1 VNNNY
6 KNNVVN
12 VGTGTPYIITGTGI
26 TADFLYPI
34 VSIEHS
40 IPNTNNEAITYIN
53 NSGYERLL
61 DS

>member
-1 VNNNY
+1 M
-6 KNNVVN
+6 
-12 VGTGTPYIITGTGI
+12 GTGI

-40 IPNTNNEAITYIN
+40 IPNTNNESISFMN
-53 NSGYERLL
+53 SSGYERLL